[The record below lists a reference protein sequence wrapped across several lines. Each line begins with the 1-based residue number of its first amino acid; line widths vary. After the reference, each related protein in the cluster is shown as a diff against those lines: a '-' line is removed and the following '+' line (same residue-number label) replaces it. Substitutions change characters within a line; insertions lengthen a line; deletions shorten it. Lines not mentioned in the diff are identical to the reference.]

1 MAQIDFGGVTEEVIT
16 SEEFTVEKARDIL
29 SRKTIA
35 VIGYG
40 VQGPG
45 QALNMRDNGVN
56 VIVGQRS
63 NSKTWDKAV
72 ADGFVPGETLFPI
85 EEAAEKATIV
95 KYLLSDAAQVSVW
108 PTLKKCLKP
117 GDALYFS
124 HGFGVVYREQTG
136 IIPPED
142 VDVILVA
149 PKGLRHHRAHQFP
162 GRQRNQFQLR
172 HFPGCHRPCQ
182 GSHPGGGHRHRF
194 RLPVPHYL

>member
-16 SEEFTVEKARDIL
+16 SEEFTVEQARDIL
-29 SRKTIA
+29 SKETIA
-35 VIGYG
+35 VVGYG

-56 VIVGQRS
+56 VIVGQRQ

-95 KYLLSDAAQVSVW
+95 KYLLSDAAQVAMSG
-108 PTLKKCLKP
+108 PSSRSCLKP

-124 HGFGVVYREQTG
+124 HGFGVVYRDQTG
-136 IIPPED
+136 IIPPETWM
-142 VDVILVA
+142 
-149 PKGLRHHRAHQFP
+149 
-162 GRQRNQFQLR
+162 
-172 HFPGCHRPCQ
+172 
-182 GSHPGGGHRHRF
+182 
-194 RLPVPHYL
+194 